1 VVNRQEDQSVSMRDI
16 IEETIADIIAEIEE
30 GRIESVTEFEGL
42 LSELGFMI
50 VPIED
55 PTNLRFG
62 VDE

>member
-1 VVNRQEDQSVSMRDI
+1 MEGIIDEIISDIQDENGNGRVYAQQFIDCLEDY
-16 IEETIADIIAEIEE
+16 
-30 GRIESVTEFEGL
+30 
-42 LSELGFMI
+42 GFMI

>member
-1 VVNRQEDQSVSMRDI
+1 MSDPFHEALFDALDEAGQQYKEGMIDTDQF
-16 IEETIADIIAEIEE
+16 EATLAEY
-30 GRIESVTEFEGL
+30 
-42 LSELGFMI
+42 GFMI

>member
-1 VVNRQEDQSVSMRDI
+1 MHDI
-16 IEETIADIIAEIEE
+16 IFDVLDCIIDSSAVDLDFGPDDIIAMLEE
-30 GRIESVTEFEGL
+30 A
-42 LSELGFMI
+42 GFMI

>member
-1 VVNRQEDQSVSMRDI
+1 MDEALWEAIYSATYHIEDERFEPLDI
-16 IEETIADIIAEIEE
+16 E
-30 GRIESVTEFEGL
+30 VFEQVLNEQGY
-42 LSELGFMI
+42 MI

>member
-1 VVNRQEDQSVSMRDI
+1 MANRNPEESVMDDLDDLLF
-16 IEETIADIIAEIEE
+16 DIIASSVGHTSHIYVDKFLQLLEE
-30 GRIESVTEFEGL
+30 Q
-42 LSELGFMI
+42 GFMI